1 MKKGM
6 KKFWALA
13 LAAATVVSMTACG
26 GSAAQT
32 DGGNGS
38 NKDGSSKEGDGS
50 GADFVYVP
58 EYVSFGEK
66 DAEANRYNFVFAEG
80 RIYYNKYVE
89 DGENSHTG
97 MFVFDPA
104 AGTEEEIVYAD
115 APAGGW
121 RQGMTVDSDGNQ
133 YVVWSEYQMDENN
146 PENSRNLYSLEK
158 YDKAGN
164 TVYHTDITDLLA
176 ADEENSYVQYI
187 ETDGQ
192 GRVYLTSST
201 VLFLFDE
208 EGNSKGTVSTSGSW
222 INGIVR
228 GSDGKVSVAYYDYSA
243 NGSGYTASDVDF
255 EKGQLAEKYTLPGNS
270 GNLSAGR
277 TKDLLVSDETALYG
291 FDKKDGTSEQLLN
304 WLDCDINGSYVGA
317 VHEMED
323 GRILVVITS
332 WDTGETEIAYLT
344 KTPASEVVQ
353 KTELTI
359 GTLYASQ
366 SLQAAAVN
374 FNKSSDKY
382 RIRVKQYYDPEG
394 NMEYDDAIARMNTE
408 IVSGT
413 DCPDIIELDDGQL
426 DTEMLVKKGILED
439 LTPYLEKSSMLSRD
453 SFIES
458 ILNAYTYNGMLISI
472 PKNFTIAT
480 VAAKTSVVG
489 ERDRWTVEDV
499 MELAKQYPDA
509 ELFEYTGRSEMMG
522 LLLTFNQ
529 DKFIDWENGTCDF
542 NSDSFKQML
551 EFVAGFPAEYNWDE
565 EKESTPKRLA
575 NGSLLLYTDYITQ
588 VTDIQVAEAM
598 FGEPI
603 SYVGYPVIDD
613 EAGCLL
619 SGSGCFGITTK
630 SVNKDG
636 AWEFIENYLSTKD
649 NMFSY
654 GLPSNRQQLE
664 ETIAESQ
671 KVEYATDENG
681 EPLLD
686 ENGEPIVIGMGGF
699 GYDDWD
705 YTYHPV
711 TDEEVATL
719 MKLIDMARPV
729 PSQNTEIMD
738 IISEEAEAFYNGQKS
753 VDDVAAQI
761 QSRASMYVG
770 ENS

>member
-6 KKFWALA
+6 QKFWALA

-26 GSAAQT
+26 GSTAQT
-32 DGGNGS
+32 DGSNSS
-38 NKDGSSKEGDGS
+38 NKGGSEKDGDAST
-50 GADFVYVP
+50 ADFVYVP
-58 EYVSFGEK
+58 QYTSFG
-66 DAEANRYNFVFAEG
+66 DGDSYNFEFAG
-80 RIYYNKYVE
+80 GKIYYSKYIDQGE
-89 DGENSHTG
+89 DSYTG
-97 MFVFDPA
+97 MFVYDPV

-115 APAGGW
+115 APENGW
-121 RQGMTVDSDGNQ
+121 RQGMAVDADGNQ
-133 YVVWSEYQMDENN
+133 YVIWAVYQMDENN
-146 PENSRNLYSLEK
+146 PDNSRNLYSLEK

-164 TVYHTDITDLLA
+164 TVYCTDITDLLA

-187 ETDGQ
+187 ETDSQ

-228 GSDGKVSVAYYDYSA
+228 GSDGKVSIAYYDYSA

-270 GNLSAGR
+270 GNLFAGR
-277 TKDLLVSDETALYG
+277 TKDLLVSDDTALYG

-323 GRILVVITS
+323 GRIMVVITS
-332 WDTGETEIAYLT
+332 WDTGETELAYLT

-374 FNKSSDKY
+374 FNKSSEKY

-394 NMEYDDAIARMNTE
+394 NMEYSDAIARMNTE

-426 DTEMLVKKGILED
+426 DTEMFVKKGILED
-439 LTPYLEKSSMLSRD
+439 LAPYLEKSSTLSRA

-458 ILNAYTYNGMLISI
+458 ILNAYTYNGILVSI
-472 PKNFTIAT
+472 PKNFSIAT

-499 MELAKQYPDA
+499 MKLAQQYPDA
-509 ELFEYTGRSEMMG
+509 ELFEYTGRSEMMN

-529 DKFIDWENGTCDF
+529 DQFIDWESGTCDF

-588 VTDIQVAEAM
+588 ITDIQVAEAM

-613 EAGCLL
+613 ESGCLL

-630 SVNKDG
+630 SSNKDG
-636 AWEFIENYLSTKD
+636 AWEFIENYLSTRD
-649 NMFSY
+649 TMFSY

-686 ENGEPIVIGMGGF
+686 ENGEPIILGMGGF

-719 MKLIDMARPV
+719 MMLIGMARPV
-729 PSQNTEIMD
+729 PSQNTEIMN

>member
-6 KKFWALA
+6 QKFWALA

-26 GSAAQT
+26 GSTAQT
-32 DGGNGS
+32 DGSNSS
-38 NKDGSSKEGDGS
+38 NKGGSEKDGDAST
-50 GADFVYVP
+50 ADFVYVP
-58 EYVSFGEK
+58 QYTSFG
-66 DAEANRYNFVFAEG
+66 DGDSYNFEFAG
-80 RIYYNKYVE
+80 GKIYYSKYIDQGE
-89 DGENSHTG
+89 DSYTG
-97 MFVFDPA
+97 MFVYDPV

-115 APAGGW
+115 APENGW
-121 RQGMTVDSDGNQ
+121 RQGMAVDADGNQ
-133 YVVWSEYQMDENN
+133 YVIWAVYQMDENN
-146 PENSRNLYSLEK
+146 PDNSRNLYSLEK

-164 TVYHTDITDLLA
+164 TVYCTDITDLLA

-187 ETDGQ
+187 ETDSQ

-228 GSDGKVSVAYYDYSA
+228 GSDGKVSIAYYDYSA

-270 GNLSAGR
+270 GNLFAGR
-277 TKDLLVSDETALYG
+277 TKDLLVSDDTALYG

-323 GRILVVITS
+323 GRIMVVITS
-332 WDTGETEIAYLT
+332 WDTGETELAYLT

-374 FNKSSDKY
+374 FNKSSEKY

-394 NMEYDDAIARMNTE
+394 NMEYSDAIARMNTE

-426 DTEMLVKKGILED
+426 DTEMFVKKGILED
-439 LTPYLEKSSMLSRD
+439 LAPYLEKSSTLSRA

-458 ILNAYTYNGMLISI
+458 ILNAYTYNGILVSI
-472 PKNFTIAT
+472 PKNFSIAT

-499 MELAKQYPDA
+499 MKLAQQYPDA
-509 ELFEYTGRSEMMG
+509 ELFEYTGRSEMMN

-529 DKFIDWENGTCDF
+529 DQFIDWESGTCDF

-588 VTDIQVAEAM
+588 ITDIQVAEAM

-613 EAGCLL
+613 ESGCLL

-630 SVNKDG
+630 SSNKDG
-636 AWEFIENYLSTKD
+636 AWEFIENYLSTRD
-649 NMFSY
+649 TMFSY

-686 ENGEPIVIGMGGF
+686 ENGEPIILGMGGF

>member
-6 KKFWALA
+6 QKFWALA

-26 GSAAQT
+26 GSTAQT
-32 DGGNGS
+32 DGSNSS
-38 NKDGSSKEGDGS
+38 NKGGSEKDGDAST
-50 GADFVYVP
+50 ADFVYVP
-58 EYVSFGEK
+58 QYTSFG
-66 DAEANRYNFVFAEG
+66 DGDSYNFEFAG
-80 RIYYNKYVE
+80 GKIYYSKYIDQGE
-89 DGENSHTG
+89 DSYTG
-97 MFVFDPA
+97 MFVYDPV
-104 AGTEEEIVYAD
+104 AGTEEEFVYAD
-115 APAGGW
+115 APENGW
-121 RQGMTVDSDGNQ
+121 RQGMAVDADGNQ
-133 YVVWSEYQMDENN
+133 YVIWAVYQMDENN
-146 PENSRNLYSLEK
+146 PDNSRNLYSLEK

-164 TVYHTDITDLLA
+164 TVYCTDITDLLA

-187 ETDGQ
+187 ETDSQ

-228 GSDGKVSVAYYDYSA
+228 GSDGKVSIAYYDYSA

-270 GNLSAGR
+270 GNLFAGR
-277 TKDLLVSDETALYG
+277 TKDLLVSDDTALYG

-323 GRILVVITS
+323 GRIMVVITS
-332 WDTGETEIAYLT
+332 WDTGETELAYLT

-374 FNKSSDKY
+374 FNKSSEKY

-394 NMEYDDAIARMNTE
+394 NMEYSDAIARMNTE

-426 DTEMLVKKGILED
+426 DTEMFVKKGILED
-439 LTPYLEKSSMLSRD
+439 LAPYLEKSSTLSRA

-458 ILNAYTYNGMLISI
+458 ILNAYTYNGILVSI
-472 PKNFTIAT
+472 PKNFSIAT

-499 MELAKQYPDA
+499 MKLAQQYPDA
-509 ELFEYTGRSEMMG
+509 ELFEYTGRSEMMN

-529 DKFIDWENGTCDF
+529 DQFIDWESGTCDF

-588 VTDIQVAEAM
+588 ITDIQVAEAM

-613 EAGCLL
+613 ESGCLL

-630 SVNKDG
+630 SSNKDG
-636 AWEFIENYLSTKD
+636 AWEFIENYLSTRD
-649 NMFSY
+649 TMFSY

-686 ENGEPIVIGMGGF
+686 ENGEPIILGMGGF

-719 MKLIDMARPV
+719 MMLIGMARPV
-729 PSQNTEIMD
+729 PSQNTEIMN

>member
-6 KKFWALA
+6 QKFWALA

-26 GSAAQT
+26 GSTAQT
-32 DGGNGS
+32 DGSNSS
-38 NKDGSSKEGDGS
+38 NKGGSEKDGDAST
-50 GADFVYVP
+50 ADFVYVP
-58 EYVSFGEK
+58 QYTSFG
-66 DAEANRYNFVFAEG
+66 DGDSYNFEFAG
-80 RIYYNKYVE
+80 GKIYYSKYIDQGE
-89 DGENSHTG
+89 DSYTG
-97 MFVFDPA
+97 MFVYDPV

-115 APAGGW
+115 APENGW
-121 RQGMTVDSDGNQ
+121 RQGMAVDADGNQ
-133 YVVWSEYQMDENN
+133 YVIWAVYQMDENN
-146 PENSRNLYSLEK
+146 PDNSRNLYSLEK

-164 TVYHTDITDLLA
+164 TVYCTDITDLLA

-187 ETDGQ
+187 ETDSQ

-228 GSDGKVSVAYYDYSA
+228 GSDGKVSIAYYDYSA

-270 GNLSAGR
+270 GNLFAGR
-277 TKDLLVSDETALYG
+277 TKDLLVSDDTALYG

-323 GRILVVITS
+323 GRIMVVITS
-332 WDTGETEIAYLT
+332 WDTGETELAYLT

-374 FNKSSDKY
+374 FNKSSEKY

-394 NMEYDDAIARMNTE
+394 NMEYSDAIARMNTE

-426 DTEMLVKKGILED
+426 DTEMFVKKGILED
-439 LTPYLEKSSMLSRD
+439 LAPYLEKSSTLSRA

-458 ILNAYTYNGMLISI
+458 ILNAYTYNGILVSI
-472 PKNFTIAT
+472 PKNFSIAT

-499 MELAKQYPDA
+499 MKLAQQYPDA
-509 ELFEYTGRSEMMG
+509 ELFEYTGRSEMMN

-529 DKFIDWENGTCDF
+529 DQFIDWESGTCDF

-588 VTDIQVAEAM
+588 ITDIQVAEAM

-613 EAGCLL
+613 ESGCLL

-630 SVNKDG
+630 SSNKDG
-636 AWEFIENYLSTKD
+636 AWEFIENYLSTRD
-649 NMFSY
+649 TMFSY

-686 ENGEPIVIGMGGF
+686 ENGEPIILGMGGF

-719 MKLIDMARPV
+719 MMLIDMARPV